1 MVSDGYDLEA
11 DEYFS
16 LFVLVAQTKDAIL
29 RARQVEYEPYGISNE
44 RRTLLWVIQS
54 YGGQATPVEIG
65 RRFFREL
72 NSITEMLKRMEKD
85 GLVTRHQGSGR
96 SKTLVKLT
104 EKGLET
110 LRQSLNNEADKRIL
124 SVLTPAERDQLA
136 SSLNRLRKQAL
147 AELGVTDVELSVQ
160 YVPRAQAEISAV
172 AQSQRQQG

>member
-1 MVSDGYDLEA
+1 MASDGQEMRA
-11 DEYFS
+11 DEYFG

-29 RARQVEYEPYGISNE
+29 RARQVEYEPYGVSNE

-72 NSITEMLKRMEKD
+72 QSITEMLKRMEKD

-104 EKGLET
+104 EKGSET
-110 LRQSLNNEADKRIL
+110 LRQSLHNEADKRIL
-124 SVLTPAERDQLA
+124 SVLTPEERDQLA
-136 SSLNRLRKQAL
+136 ASLNKLRKQAL
-147 AELGVTDVELSVQ
+147 AELGVTDVELSVP
-160 YVPRAQAEISAV
+160 YVPRAQAEIRAV
-172 AQSQRQQG
+172 AQS